1 MPQDYAEAV
10 KWYRKAAGQGHAE
23 AQSCLGFCYAKGQ
36 GTPKDYTEAAKWFR
50 KAAEQGQADDQCNLG
65 QSYEFGLGVP
75 KDYVQAYKWYNLA
88 SAQGHKPA
96 KKNLPFVE
104 SLMTPNQFAEAQRLS
119 REFQPRKESLSGN

>member
-1 MPQDYAEAV
+1 MVSQGGGPRQRYCSGLLLRKWLGVPQDYAEAV

-65 QSYEFGLGVP
+65 QSYEFGLVC
-75 KDYVQAYKWYNLA
+75 
-88 SAQGHKPA
+88 
-96 KKNLPFVE
+96 
-104 SLMTPNQFAEAQRLS
+104 
-119 REFQPRKESLSGN
+119 RKIMCKLTNGII